1 MSGPTAT
8 SPLTPTYT
16 RTNVRW
22 ILYAAAVLSSLT
34 GLVALIGWIFDIRQF
49 TTLALP
55 GNDPIKVTTSIGF
68 ILSSAALLASTK
80 ERRSWASAYACRLGL
95 GFCVLMLGLS
105 SLVDRL
111 INDSSVPPGAPTPFR
126 MSLNTAVALTLLGLS
141 FFSPPSGEHGVWRL
155 AVLAQSPDLF
165 SRSGP
170 IVVGWKWW
178 LAQACAAGAAV
189 VGFVAIIGHIYSADV
204 LFGFS
209 PDVNMAFPSAVCVFA
224 LGIAA
229 FFRES
234 DAAFAA
240 EVTSPFPGG
249 VVLRW
254 VVTLGAILLPLL
266 GWLRL
271 LAQDSQ
277 VLDYR
282 LGAALFATTS
292 VLLLAVGMWISARH
306 LNHAASLQ
314 RFAQIELAM
323 QASLLEERVRTRT
336 MELRTS
342 EAHFRLLTDTSPALI
357 WMTDPSM
364 KFEFVNSVAATFFGD
379 AQKALGD
386 RWMECVHPEDLA
398 NVSATLGTAARDAA
412 GFEFQMRLRRAD
424 GEYRWMHSQGLPR
437 TSPSGQLTGFI
448 GASLDITDP
457 HRAREALRE
466 ALTNREEALAR
477 EQTLRRELDHRVRN
491 NLAGLLGLVAFY
503 ETAARES
510 PSAFAVASTLRG
522 KIRAMKDVHDVIAK
536 SGGSSVDLGDLIRR
550 LLVAMIPD
558 ERRGSVT
565 YGECCAIRISAQ
577 QASALAIII
586 QELTTNSF
594 KHGALGCPQGTI
606 AISWTSAPQT
616 PRTVLFQWQERFT
629 PQTPN
634 SRDPEGGVGLTLI
647 DGFARS
653 DLRGACTF
661 SSEPGHWSCSLLAR
675 LEPIPEST
683 PHRPLSPQ

>member
-1 MSGPTAT
+1 MSGPKAT

-16 RTNVRW
+16 RTSVRW
-22 ILYAAAVLSSLT
+22 ILIAAAGLAGLT
-34 GLVALIGWIFDIRQF
+34 GLVALVGWAFDIRPF
-49 TTLALP
+49 TTLAP
-55 GNDPIKVTTSIGF
+55 RGDDPVKVTTAIGF
-68 ILSSAALLASTK
+68 ILASVALLAASH
-80 ERRSWASAYACRLGL
+80 ERRSWARAYVVRIATGFGVLLLGTA
-95 GFCVLMLGLS
+95 

-111 INDSSVPPGAPTPFR
+111 VNDPIAPAMEPTPFR
-126 MSLNTAVALTLLGLS
+126 MSLNTAVALTLLGMS
-141 FFSPPSGEHGVWRL
+141 FLSPPSGEHGVWRL
-155 AVLAQSPDLF
+155 AVMAQSPDPF
-165 SRSGP
+165 ARSGP
-170 IVVGWKWW
+170 IVVGWRWW
-178 LAQACAAGAAV
+178 MTQACAAAAAV

-224 LGIAA
+224 LGIAS

-240 EVTSPFPGG
+240 EVTSLFPGG

-254 VVTLGAILLPLL
+254 VVTSGAVLLPLL

-271 LAQDSQ
+271 LAQDNQ

-323 QASLLEERVRTRT
+323 QANLLEDRVRTRT

-342 EAHFRLLTDTSPALI
+342 EAHFRLLTDASPALI
-357 WMTDPSM
+357 WMTDPAM
-364 KFEFVNSVAATFFGD
+364 KFEFVNSVATAFFGD
-379 AQKALGD
+379 TQRALGD
-386 RWMECVHPEDLA
+386 GWMEHVHPDDLPH
-398 NVSATLGTAARDAA
+398 VATTLQHAAKDAA
-412 GFEFQMRLRRAD
+412 SFEFQMRLRRND

-437 TSPSGQLTGFI
+437 MSPSGQLTGFI
-448 GASLDITDP
+448 GASLDVTDP

-466 ALTNREEALAR
+466 ALSNREEALAR

-510 PSAFAVASTLRG
+510 PAAYAVASTLRG

-536 SGGSSVDLGDLIRR
+536 AGGSSVDLGDLIRR
-550 LLVAMIPD
+550 LLTAMIPD
-558 ERRGSVT
+558 ERRGSLS
-565 YGECCAIRISAQ
+565 YGEECPIRISAQ

-594 KHGALGCPQGTI
+594 KHGALGCPDGNI
-606 AISWTSAPQT
+606 RISWKSLPPAPGMMQ
-616 PRTVLFQWQERFT
+616 FQWTEQFVARKPGRE
-629 PQTPN
+629 
-634 SRDPEGGVGLTLI
+634 DPDGGVGLTLI

-653 DLRGACTF
+653 DLRGQCTF
-661 SSEPGHWSCSLLAR
+661 ASDRGSWSCTLIAR
-675 LEPIPEST
+675 LEAIPESG
-683 PHRPLSPQ
+683 PRRPIPPQ

>member
-1 MSGPTAT
+1 MSGPSAT
-8 SPLTPTYT
+8 SSLTPGYT
-16 RTNVRW
+16 RTSVRW
-22 ILYAAAVLSSLT
+22 ILFSAALLSGLT
-34 GLVALIGWIFDIRQF
+34 GLVAMVGWILDFRPF
-49 TTLALP
+49 TTLAP
-55 GNDPIKVTTSIGF
+55 RGDDPVKVTTAVGF
-68 ILSSAALLASTK
+68 VLSAAALLAATF
-80 ERRSWASAYACRLGL
+80 ERRSWARAYAVRTSTGSGVLLLGL
-95 GFCVLMLGLS
+95 A
-105 SLVDRL
+105 SLIDRL
-111 INDSSVPPGAPTPFR
+111 VAHPQELAGEPTPFR

-141 FFSPPSGEHGVWRL
+141 FLSPPSGEHGVWRL
-155 AVLAQSPDLF
+155 AALTQSPDPF
-165 SRSGP
+165 ARSGP

-178 LAQACAAGAAV
+178 MAQACAAAAAV

-209 PDVNMAFPSAVCVFA
+209 PDVNMAFPSAICVFA
-224 LGIAA
+224 LGIAS

-254 VVTLGAILLPLL
+254 VVTLGAIVLPLL

-271 LAQDSQ
+271 LAQDRD

-292 VLLLAVGMWISARH
+292 VLLLAAGMWISARH

-314 RFAQIELAM
+314 RFAQIELAA
-323 QASLLEERVRTRT
+323 QASLLEDRVRTRT

-364 KFEFVNSVAATFFGD
+364 KFEFVNSVAAAFFGD
-379 AQKALGD
+379 GQRALGD
-386 RWMECVHPEDLA
+386 RWREFVHAEDLSQ
-398 NVSATLGTAARDAA
+398 VSGVLAQAAKDAS

-448 GASLDITDP
+448 GASLDVTDP

-466 ALTNREEALAR
+466 ALMNREEALAR

-503 ETAARES
+503 EAAAREI
-510 PSAFAVASTLRG
+510 PAAYAVASTLRG
-522 KIRAMKDVHDVIAK
+522 KIRAMKDVHDVIARA
-536 SGGSSVDLGDLIRR
+536 GGSSVELGDLIRR
-550 LLVAMIPD
+550 LLTAMVPD
-558 ERRGSVT
+558 ERRGSLT
-565 YGECCAIRISAQ
+565 CEAGCQIRVSAQ

-594 KHGALGCPQGTI
+594 KHGALGCASGSIRI
-606 AISWTSAPQT
+606 AWTSLPPT
-616 PRTVLFQWQERFT
+616 PRVIQFQWLETFLPRAQVK
-629 PQTPN
+629 P
-634 SRDPEGGVGLTLI
+634 DPDGGVGLTLI

-653 DLRGACTF
+653 DLRGRCTF
-661 SSEPGHWSCSLLAR
+661 ARTPESWSCTLLAH
-675 LEPIPEST
+675 LEAVSESAA
-683 PHRPLSPQ
+683 PRSPAAQ